1 MVHCSQQPLPFR
13 CLSSGVPFEQEF
25 PMMSASVLPS
35 TFVLTVLL
43 AIGLVFFIRASVK
56 DRIEVVRLASDQSE
70 VSLLNQLQAYFTQ
83 RAYRLTA
90 ADAAQLKATFEGF
103 VRPSIGM
110 AIFLTL
116 LAAIGLLCLA
126 LMLIMLLP
134 FGSTAWLGLTVLSP
148 IAGVFYWRRAA
159 RPEKIL
165 LQVEGS
171 STSDAGSLSVVT
183 VTAHRDELA
192 ELQRNLALKPL
203 QV

>member
-1 MVHCSQQPLPFR
+1 
-13 CLSSGVPFEQEF
+13 
-25 PMMSASVLPS
+25 MSASVLPS

>member
-1 MVHCSQQPLPFR
+1 
-13 CLSSGVPFEQEF
+13 
-25 PMMSASVLPS
+25 MSASVLPS

-70 VSLLNQLQAYFTQ
+70 VSLLDQLQAYFNQ

-90 ADAAQLKATFEGF
+90 ADATQLKATFEGV
-103 VRPSIGM
+103 VRPSMAM

-126 LMLIMLLP
+126 LMLLILFP
-134 FGSTAWLGLTVLSP
+134 AGSVAWFGLTVLSP
-148 IAGVFYWRRAA
+148 IAGLFYWRKAA

-171 STSDAGSLSVVT
+171 KPSDAESLSVVT

-192 ELQRNLALKPL
+192 ELQRNLSLKPL
-203 QV
+203 